1 MLSLLVLCGMMPS
14 FAFAEGGSSNET
26 DEPLNIN
33 WVCTYPD
40 GTSVPS
46 FGGFNLKPIFPDM
59 EDITGGGVPGTI
71 FDVYVNITKIK
82 SNATVD
88 ENGEYT
94 IPLNGLK
101 LKDGDRINFVIP
113 KPDAPDAEPRQQKLF
128 TITVKP
134 VDQNWNQLA
143 EEQFQ
148 DMDISG
154 QQGYVN
160 HTKVRPNDNTN
171 VSEFML
177 GLMQMKGYLNI
188 LPNEG
193 QELIGVYNQDKS
205 QLELTDDNDLI
216 YVSGG
221 YKSYKI
227 ENLLKGE
234 PRDIVLY
241 AMVKKD
247 KDIDSP
253 AQEENFTYSDN
264 TKTTI
269 TGLTDAGKKMLKDNG
284 GKLVIPKGVRE
295 IGYRAFDKTKITSVD
310 IPDSVTSIGKEAFA
324 HNNLTTVNIPNSV
337 TEMGDGAFAVNK
349 LESVH
354 ISEQLAQIK
363 NNVFDDNQ
371 ITSVIIPNSVIS
383 IGEMAFSQNKLTSV
397 NIPKS
402 VQSIGDMAFDYQE
415 GEFRPEK
422 NPFNFKDFGIN
433 GEFNVTDYKG
443 LIKDKDENFSFPKK
457 VDSVVL
463 DFTGKEGKFTGKLTV
478 YNPHKYDNQ
487 EKKGIT
493 DKTQV
498 NFNIITGFGELKR
511 DFNFDTSQKE
521 SGNPNPGSEKEPV
534 VPTGQEI
541 PFVSSHRIEAAKGFY
556 ISEIKKDGE
565 VVFENKD
572 GDRAKTTWTND
583 VKFSGRLKGS
593 AVVGEITEDD
603 VDVTFP
609 TVTYD
614 VKFKRNLDV
623 FILSS
628 GAIDELKSS
637 SRDLDNKPYND
648 YPTMLETDKNIL
660 SEIGK
665 TTIEVYSIEPM
676 QSKIFT
682 GTLEDYLNFKH
693 SNISIVNNIFKVT
706 SVPKGFLLGKTLI
719 HTIMGGDRQG
729 SLYLATAREG
739 SKIITSEAD
748 ASKTNRW
755 IKDETAP
762 LGSETIKKVKVDK
775 DFQYWDGIEW
785 KNMFE
790 VEGISKDSTDEY
802 YTYIRSWGA
811 RKDVTSTKDH
821 GTVYKADPEKPYG
834 YENKVEGK
842 DGTFKGYLIYPMG
855 KLITGGILTIPQQP
869 EDKVVVEHTPAID
882 TVITKGTKPETKIVE
897 RDGKKYEVTTT
908 YTLNEKTG
916 EVTPNV
922 TEKEIVK
929 ITEPKINKPIQ
940 PGKKVTGKLDDSS
953 IAKNTRIYMFE
964 RDNKIPPWDH
974 FPRKDFLGGKVH
986 EDGTFE
992 SDKPVRTV
1000 GKYIHILMEED
1011 NKARI
1016 ELIIQVQPALPD
1028 EITVRDPNGLTPDEK
1043 DAIEESVL
1051 KNNGLTDKTKKYIK
1065 SIEDDGTVILNGSL
1079 INFDKDITLKGSD
1092 FVKRVVLD
1100 APTITQEKGIVTVTH
1115 DSKDSYIDRVI
1126 VNYTGVNGM
1135 SHNVTVLR
1143 KFNEFEFD
1151 STQSEKDGIKLD
1163 KSTGELKISTKIIK
1177 DGSKLTAKV
1186 VDLFKNSSP
1195 VAEKNIVIP
1204 EYTVT
1209 VHAVDAVTGEKI
1221 KDIVKTYKEG
1231 TPLYDVDKDVRKDKI
1246 DGYQIE
1252 HGIMGPILGEVDKD
1266 KEQTYKY
1273 YKIHTLTFKFVNN
1286 YGEEVKPSKTFD
1298 CLGKSELTFVK
1309 KGDDYIDSKYPVS
1322 KTKADEDKW
1331 VFYGGNDHVIELS
1344 LDKDL
1349 YNGEFEK
1356 GSTLEWTDSD
1366 NTINVIVQKDEG
1378 TQTDLTGKDIEEMQN
1393 KIKELEGKVTE
1404 LNDKITNLE
1413 KDNKDLLDKNTELKN
1428 ELEKAKKEKTDLE
1441 DKIKELNDEITN
1453 QIGNIADQK
1462 AEIADLTKQVE
1473 DLNNKIKE
1481 LEKKV
1486 SDLTTENQELK
1497 DKIAELE
1504 KKVKELEEKANQC
1517 SVDDSEKIVELEK
1530 VKKELADTKAELEK
1544 TKKALDDSKLSDA
1557 EKAKKIEELNK
1568 KISDLEKKVSDL
1580 TSENTELKNKVAGL
1594 EKKVS
1599 DLEKEVD
1606 KYKTSD
1612 AEKAKELE
1620 GIKTELEKTKSELE
1634 KAKEDLA
1641 NSEKTIEEKNK
1652 KISEL
1657 EKKVSDL
1664 EKKIN
1669 DMKDKCVN
1677 KDFNEVEKKAN
1688 DLDKKADEVTPN
1700 GEKDKAKLDEIKSGI
1715 EETKKDIEKAKE
1727 DAKAGKMSDAEKDK
1741 KIEDFNKKLTGLEKQ
1756 LNELNGGNGSGNGSE
1771 GTTGGNNG
1779 NTGNNGGNGT
1789 TGHAVN
1795 SGNHSGIGM
1804 VGNAP
1809 STGDENGMMMYLFS
1823 LILGG
1828 AVVVALRKKA
1838 ERK

>member
-1 MLSLLVLCGMMPS
+1 MIAKEKFKRAIVLMLSMLVLCGMMPS
-14 FAFAEGGSSNET
+14 LAFAEGGGNIPAE
-26 DEPLNIN
+26 DESKITFNVKSGDGTMDKHIDVPTPTPGVSEYTAQRIFNIN
-33 WVCTYPD
+33 AREGYVVRKVDVNGKNVYLNNTGSNSAYAYTD
-40 GTSVPS
+40 SVSGVFWRPQGS
-46 FGGFNLKPIFPDM
+46 TRFRVTEFKDVTIDAWFEEVKP
-59 EDITGGGVPGTI
+59 
-71 FDVYVNITKIK
+71 
-82 SNATVD
+82 
-88 ENGEYT
+88 
-94 IPLNGLK
+94 PL
-101 LKDGDRINFVIP
+101 
-113 KPDAPDAEPRQQKLF
+113 PDAPDAESRQQKLF

-134 VDQNWNQLA
+134 VDQNWNPLA

-154 QQGYVN
+154 HQGMISHVIF
-160 HTKVRPNDNTN
+160 KPNEKTIIEEN
-171 VSEFML
+171 ML
-177 GLMQMKGYLNI
+177 GLIQMKGYLNI

-205 QLELTDDNDLI
+205 QLELTESNDI
-216 YVSGG
+216 FYTNGG

-234 PRDIVLY
+234 PGDIVLY

-247 KDIDSP
+247 KDIDP
-253 AQEENFTYSDN
+253 PTQEEYFTYSDN

-284 GKLVIPKGVRE
+284 GKLVIPNGVRE

-443 LIKDKDENFSFPKK
+443 LIKDKDENFSFPEK

-498 NFNIITGFGELKR
+498 NFNVITGFGELKR
-511 DFNFDTSQKE
+511 DFKFDTSQKKADDL
-521 SGNPNPGSEKEPV
+521 NPGSEKEPV
-534 VPTGQEI
+534 VSTGEEI

-572 GDRAKTTWTND
+572 GDRTKTTWTND
-583 VKFSGRLKGS
+583 VKFSGKLKGS

-665 TTIEVYSIEPM
+665 TTIEVYSNGPM

-693 SNISIVNNIFKVT
+693 SNISTVRNIFRVT
-706 SVPKGFLLGKTLI
+706 SVPKGFLLDKTLI
-719 HTIMGGDRQG
+719 HTIREGDRKG
-729 SLYLATAREG
+729 SLYLATARKGEN
-739 SKIITSEAD
+739 IITSEAD
-748 ASKTNRW
+748 ASNTNRW
-755 IKDETAP
+755 IKDDTAP

-790 VEGISKDSTDEY
+790 VEGISKESTDEY

-821 GTVYKADPEKPYG
+821 RTVYKSDPEKPFG

-855 KLITGGILTIPQQP
+855 KLITGGILAIPQQP
-869 EDKVVVEHTPAID
+869 EDKVAVEHTLAID
-882 TVITKGTKPETKIVE
+882 TVITKGTKTETKIVE

-916 EVTPNV
+916 EITSNV
-922 TEKEIVK
+922 SEKEIA
-929 ITEPKINKPIQ
+929 PK
-940 PGKKVTGKLDDSS
+940 
-953 IAKNTRIYMFE
+953 
-964 RDNKIPPWDH
+964 
-974 FPRKDFLGGKVH
+974 
-986 EDGTFE
+986 
-992 SDKPVRTV
+992 
-1000 GKYIHILMEED
+1000 
-1011 NKARI
+1011 
-1016 ELIIQVQPALPD
+1016 
-1028 EITVRDPNGLTPDEK
+1028 
-1043 DAIEESVL
+1043 
-1051 KNNGLTDKTKKYIK
+1051 
-1065 SIEDDGTVILNGSL
+1065 
-1079 INFDKDITLKGSD
+1079 
-1092 FVKRVVLD
+1092 
-1100 APTITQEKGIVTVTH
+1100 
-1115 DSKDSYIDRVI
+1115 
-1126 VNYTGVNGM
+1126 
-1135 SHNVTVLR
+1135 
-1143 KFNEFEFD
+1143 
-1151 STQSEKDGIKLD
+1151 
-1163 KSTGELKISTKIIK
+1163 
-1177 DGSKLTAKV
+1177 
-1186 VDLFKNSSP
+1186 
-1195 VAEKNIVIP
+1195 

-1209 VHAVDAVTGEKI
+1209 IHAVDAVTGEKI

-1231 TPLYDVDKDVRKDKI
+1231 TPLADVDKDVRKDKI

-1298 CLGKSELTFVK
+1298 CLGKSKLTFVK
-1309 KGDDYIDSKYPVS
+1309 KGDDYFDSKYPVS

-1366 NTINVIVQKDEG
+1366 NTINVIVQKNEG

-1404 LNDKITNLE
+1404 LNGKITTLE
-1413 KDNKDLLDKNTELKN
+1413 KDNKDLLDKNTELN
-1428 ELEKAKKEKTDLE
+1428 TELEKLKKEKADLE

-1473 DLNNKIKE
+1473 TLNKKIKE
-1481 LEKKV
+1481 LEGKIKE
-1486 SDLTTENQELK
+1486 LNTENQTLK
-1497 DKIAELE
+1497 EKIADLE
-1504 KKVKELEEKANQC
+1504 KKLKDAEEKANKF
-1517 SVDDSEKIVELEK
+1517 E
-1530 VKKELADTKAELEK
+1530 T
-1544 TKKALDDSKLSDA
+1544 SDA
-1557 EKAKKIEELNK
+1557 EKAKEIDKLKKELSDTKKELEQAKKDIEAGKLSDTEKDKKIAELNK
-1568 KISDLEKKVSDL
+1568 KISDLEKKVNDL
-1580 TSENTELKNKVAGL
+1580 TNENASLKDENQKLKDKVTTL
-1594 EKKVS
+1594 EKK
-1599 DLEKEVD
+1599 LKE
-1606 KYKTSD
+1606 
-1612 AEKAKELE
+1612 AEEKANTCTAEDGQKAQ
-1620 GIKTELEKTKSELE
+1620 ELEKIKKELTDTKAELE

-1641 NSEKTIEEKNK
+1641 NSEKTIEEKDK

-1688 DLDKKADEVTPN
+1688 DLDKKSDEVTPN

-1741 KIEDFNKKLTGLEKQ
+1741 KIEDFHKKLTGLEKQ
-1756 LNELNGGNGSGNGSE
+1756 LDELNGGNGSGNGSE

-1809 STGDENGMMMYLFS
+1809 STGDENGMMLYLFS

-1828 AVVVALRKKA
+1828 AVVVAMRKKA

>member
-1 MLSLLVLCGMMPS
+1 MLSMLVLCGMMPS
-14 FAFAEGGSSNET
+14 FAFAEGGGSNET

-101 LKDGDRINFVIP
+101 LKDEDRINFVIP
-113 KPDAPDAEPRQQKLF
+113 KPDAPDAEPIQQKLF

-134 VDQNWNQLA
+134 VDQNWNPLA

-154 QQGYVN
+154 QQGNVN
-160 HTKVRPNDNTN
+160 NIRVRPNDNTN
-171 VSEFML
+171 VSAFML

-193 QELIGVYNQDKS
+193 QELIGVYNQDKT
-205 QLELTDDNDLI
+205 QLELTEDNDPC
-216 YVSGG
+216 YVLLG

-247 KDIDSP
+247 KDIDPPS
-253 AQEENFTYSDN
+253 QEEYFTYSDN

-349 LESVH
+349 LKSVH
-354 ISEQLAQIK
+354 ISEQLVQIK

-371 ITSVIIPNSVIS
+371 ITSVIIPDSVIS

-415 GEFRPEK
+415 GEFHPEK

-443 LIKDKDENFSFPKK
+443 LTKDKDGNFSFPKK

-498 NFNIITGFGELKR
+498 NFNIITGSGTLSR
-511 DFNFDTSQKE
+511 DFRYDLGD
-521 SGNPNPGSEKEPV
+521 GNEKEKPQSGEII
-534 VPTGQEI
+534 GQEI
-541 PFVSSHRIEAAKGFY
+541 NFVSSHRIKANQGCY
-556 ISEIKKDGE
+556 ISEIKKDGK

-572 GDRAKTTWTND
+572 GDRTKTTWKND
-583 VKFSGRLKGS
+583 VKFSGKLKGS
-593 AVVGEITEDD
+593 AVIEDITEDD
-603 VDVTFP
+603 LDVTFP

-623 FILSS
+623 FILNSD
-628 GAIDELKSS
+628 AIDDLKRSFK
-637 SRDLDNKPYND
+637 DKDNKPYND
-648 YPTMLETDKNIL
+648 YPTMLETDKDIL

-665 TTIEVYSIEPM
+665 TTIEVYTIGPV
-676 QSKIFT
+676 QAKIFT

-693 SNISIVNNIFKVT
+693 SNISTINNIFKVT
-706 SVPKGFLLGKTLI
+706 SVPKGFLLDKTLI
-719 HTIMGGDRQG
+719 HTIGEGDRQG
-729 SLYLATAREG
+729 SLYLATARKGEN
-739 SKIITSEAD
+739 IITPEAD

-762 LGSETIKKVKVDK
+762 LGKETIKRVKVDK

-790 VEGISKDSTDEY
+790 AEGISKDSTDEY

-821 GTVYKADPEKPYG
+821 GTVYKSDPEKPYG

-842 DGTFKGYLIYPMG
+842 DGTFKGYLIYPIG

-869 EDKVVVEHTPAID
+869 EEKIVVEHTPAID
-882 TVITKGTKPETKIVE
+882 TVITKGTKPETKTVE
-897 RDGKKYEVTTT
+897 KDGKKYEVTTT
-908 YTLNEKTG
+908 YTLNEETG
-916 EVTPNV
+916 EITSNV
-922 TEKEIVK
+922 SEKEIA
-929 ITEPKINKPIQ
+929 PK
-940 PGKKVTGKLDDSS
+940 
-953 IAKNTRIYMFE
+953 
-964 RDNKIPPWDH
+964 
-974 FPRKDFLGGKVH
+974 
-986 EDGTFE
+986 
-992 SDKPVRTV
+992 
-1000 GKYIHILMEED
+1000 
-1011 NKARI
+1011 
-1016 ELIIQVQPALPD
+1016 
-1028 EITVRDPNGLTPDEK
+1028 
-1043 DAIEESVL
+1043 
-1051 KNNGLTDKTKKYIK
+1051 
-1065 SIEDDGTVILNGSL
+1065 
-1079 INFDKDITLKGSD
+1079 
-1092 FVKRVVLD
+1092 
-1100 APTITQEKGIVTVTH
+1100 
-1115 DSKDSYIDRVI
+1115 
-1126 VNYTGVNGM
+1126 
-1135 SHNVTVLR
+1135 
-1143 KFNEFEFD
+1143 
-1151 STQSEKDGIKLD
+1151 
-1163 KSTGELKISTKIIK
+1163 
-1177 DGSKLTAKV
+1177 
-1186 VDLFKNSSP
+1186 
-1195 VAEKNIVIP
+1195 

-1209 VHAVDAVTGEKI
+1209 IHCVDAVTKEKI
-1221 KDIVKTYKEG
+1221 KDVVKTYKEG
-1231 TPLYDVDKDVRKDKI
+1231 TFYGDIIPKI
-1246 DGYQIE
+1246 EGYTNRTPVGAIVFPE
-1252 HGIMGPILGEVDKD
+1252 YPNITEDMEKT
-1266 KEQTYKY
+1266 ESY
-1273 YKIHTLTFKFVNN
+1273 YKNHTLTLRFIDSDGK
-1286 YGEEVKPSKTFD
+1286 EVRPSRTFD
-1298 CLGKSELTFVK
+1298 SWGSSSLKLVK
-1309 KGDDYIDSKYPVS
+1309 KGEIYTKPGYPESMVKASKNIYVYS
-1322 KTKADEDKW
+1322 CNI
-1331 VFYGGNDHVIELS
+1331 YGGYVFSIE
-1344 LDKDL
+1344 KDL
-1349 YNGEFEK
+1349 YNGELAE
-1356 GSTLEWTDSD
+1356 GSVLKWNNTDH
-1366 NTINVIVQKDEG
+1366 TIDIVVQKDEG

-1393 KIKELEGKVTE
+1393 KLKELEGKVTE
-1404 LNDKITNLE
+1404 LNGKITTLE
-1413 KDNKDLLDKNTELKN
+1413 KDNKDLLDKNAELN
-1428 ELEKAKKEKTDLE
+1428 TELEKVKKEKADLE
-1441 DKIKELNDEITN
+1441 AKITELNDEITN
-1453 QIGNIADQK
+1453 LVGNIADQK
-1462 AEIADLTKQVE
+1462 AEISDLTKQVE
-1473 DLNNKIKE
+1473 TLNNKIKE
-1481 LEKKV
+1481 LEGKIKE
-1486 SDLTTENQELK
+1486 LNTENQTLK
-1497 DKIAELE
+1497 DKIADLE
-1504 KKVKELEEKANQC
+1504 KKIKELEAKSNQC
-1517 SVDDSEKIVELEK
+1517 SADDAAKAAELEK
-1530 VKKELADTKAELEK
+1530 VKKELADTKTELEK
-1544 TKKALDDSKLSDA
+1544 TKKELDDSKLSDA
-1557 EKAKKIEELNK
+1557 EKAKKIEELND
-1568 KISDLEKKVSDL
+1568 KIKDLEKKVSDL
-1580 TSENTELKNKVAGL
+1580 TSENAELKDKVAGL

-1599 DLEKEVD
+1599 DLEKEVE

-1641 NSEKTIEEKNK
+1641 NSEKSDAEKATKIAELEKKISDLEKKVNDLTAENKSLKEKIADLEKKLKDAEEKANKFETSDAEKAKEIDKLKKELEQAKKDIEAGKLSDTEKDKKISELNKKISDLEKKVNDLTNENASLKDENQKLKDKVTTLEKKLKEAEEKANTCTAEDGEKAQELEKIKKELADTKAELEKAKEDLANSEKTIEEKDK

-1688 DLDKKADEVTPN
+1688 DLDKKADEVIPN
-1700 GEKDKAKLDEIKSGI
+1700 GERDKAKLDEIKSGI

-1771 GTTGGNNG
+1771 GITGGNNG

-1795 SGNHSGIGM
+1795 SGNNSGIGM
-1804 VGNAP
+1804 IGNAP
-1809 STGDENGMMMYLFS
+1809 STGDENGMMLYLFS

-1828 AVVVALRKKA
+1828 VVVVAMRKKA

>member
-1 MLSLLVLCGMMPS
+1 MIAKEKLKRAIVLMLSLLVLCGMMPS
-14 FAFAEGGSSNET
+14 FAFAEGDGSNET

-40 GTSVPS
+40 GTLVPS

-88 ENGEYT
+88 KNGEYT

-113 KPDAPDAEPRQQKLF
+113 KPDAPDAELGQQKLF

-154 QQGYVN
+154 HQGHIN

-193 QELIGVYNQDKS
+193 QELIGVYNQDKT
-205 QLELTDDNDLI
+205 QLELTDDNDPI

-247 KDIDSP
+247 KDIDP
-253 AQEENFTYSDN
+253 PTQEEYFTYSDN

-415 GEFRPEK
+415 GEFHPEK

-443 LIKDKDENFSFPKK
+443 LTKDKDGNFSFPKK

-498 NFNIITGFGELKR
+498 NFNVITGLGELNR
-511 DFNFDTSQKE
+511 EFNFE
-521 SGNPNPGSEKEPV
+521 PSGKQDKDKPQPGTQV
-534 VPTGQEI
+534 GQEI
-541 PFVSSHRIEAAKGFY
+541 NFVSTHLIKAYKGWY
-556 ISEIKKDGE
+556 ISEVKKDGV

-572 GDRAKTTWTND
+572 GDRTKTTWKND
-583 VKFSGRLKGS
+583 VKFSGKLKGS
-593 AVVGEITEDD
+593 AVIEDITEDD
-603 VDVTFP
+603 LDVTFP

-623 FILSS
+623 FILNSD
-628 GAIDELKSS
+628 AIDDLKRSF
-637 SRDLDNKPYND
+637 RDADNKPYNE
-648 YPTMLETDKNIL
+648 YPAMLETDKNIL

-665 TTIEVYSIEPM
+665 TTIEVYTGGPM
-676 QSKIFT
+676 QTKVFT

-693 SNISIVNNIFKVT
+693 SNISTINNIFKVT
-706 SVPKGFLLGKTLI
+706 SVPKGFLLDKTLI
-719 HTIMGGDRQG
+719 HTIREGDRQG

-748 ASKTNRW
+748 APNIGRW
-755 IKDETAP
+755 IKDDTAP

-790 VEGISKDSTDEY
+790 EEGISKDSTDEY

-869 EDKVVVEHTPAID
+869 EDKVVIEHTPAID

-916 EVTPNV
+916 EITSNV
-922 TEKEIVK
+922 TEKEIA
-929 ITEPKINKPIQ
+929 PK
-940 PGKKVTGKLDDSS
+940 
-953 IAKNTRIYMFE
+953 
-964 RDNKIPPWDH
+964 
-974 FPRKDFLGGKVH
+974 
-986 EDGTFE
+986 
-992 SDKPVRTV
+992 
-1000 GKYIHILMEED
+1000 
-1011 NKARI
+1011 
-1016 ELIIQVQPALPD
+1016 
-1028 EITVRDPNGLTPDEK
+1028 
-1043 DAIEESVL
+1043 
-1051 KNNGLTDKTKKYIK
+1051 
-1065 SIEDDGTVILNGSL
+1065 
-1079 INFDKDITLKGSD
+1079 
-1092 FVKRVVLD
+1092 
-1100 APTITQEKGIVTVTH
+1100 
-1115 DSKDSYIDRVI
+1115 
-1126 VNYTGVNGM
+1126 
-1135 SHNVTVLR
+1135 
-1143 KFNEFEFD
+1143 
-1151 STQSEKDGIKLD
+1151 
-1163 KSTGELKISTKIIK
+1163 
-1177 DGSKLTAKV
+1177 
-1186 VDLFKNSSP
+1186 
-1195 VAEKNIVIP
+1195 

-1221 KDIVKTYKEG
+1221 KDVVKTYKEG
-1231 TPLYDVDKDVRKDKI
+1231 TPIQDVDSDVRNNKI

-1266 KEQTYKY
+1266 TELTYKY

-1331 VFYGGNDHVIELS
+1331 VFYGGNDRVFELS

-1356 GSTLEWTDSD
+1356 GSVIEWNNTD

-1393 KIKELEGKVTE
+1393 KLKELEGKVTE
-1404 LNDKITNLE
+1404 LNNKITTLE
-1413 KDNKDLLDKNTELKN
+1413 KDNKDLLDKNTALN
-1428 ELEKAKKEKTDLE
+1428 TELEKLKKEKADLE
-1441 DKIKELNDEITN
+1441 AKITELNDEIIN
-1453 QIGNIADQK
+1453 LVGNIADQK
-1462 AEIADLTKQVE
+1462 AEISDLTKQVE
-1473 DLNNKIKE
+1473 TLNNKIKE
-1481 LEKKV
+1481 LEGKIKE
-1486 SDLTTENQELK
+1486 LNTENQTLK

-1504 KKVKELEEKANQC
+1504 KKVKELEEKLNQC
-1517 SVDDSEKIVELEK
+1517 TIEDGKKAEELEK
-1530 VKKELADTKAELEK
+1530 VKKELADTKKELEQA
-1544 TKKALDDSKLSDA
+1544 KKDIEAGKLSDT
-1557 EKAKKIEELNK
+1557 EKDKKIEELNK
-1568 KISDLEKKVSDL
+1568 KISDLEK
-1580 TSENTELKNKVAGL
+1580 
-1594 EKKVS
+1594 
-1599 DLEKEVD
+1599 
-1606 KYKTSD
+1606 
-1612 AEKAKELE
+1612 
-1620 GIKTELEKTKSELE
+1620 
-1634 KAKEDLA
+1634 
-1641 NSEKTIEEKNK
+1641 
-1652 KISEL
+1652 
-1657 EKKVSDL
+1657 
-1664 EKKIN
+1664 
-1669 DMKDKCVN
+1669 
-1677 KDFNEVEKKAN
+1677 
-1688 DLDKKADEVTPN
+1688 
-1700 GEKDKAKLDEIKSGI
+1700 
-1715 EETKKDIEKAKE
+1715 
-1727 DAKAGKMSDAEKDK
+1727 
-1741 KIEDFNKKLTGLEKQ
+1741 Q
-1756 LNELNGGNGSGNGSE
+1756 LNELNGGNGSGSGSE
-1771 GTTGGNNG
+1771 GTTGGNTGNTG

-1795 SGNHSGIGM
+1795 SGNLSGTGM
-1804 VGNAP
+1804 VVNAP
-1809 STGDENGMMMYLFS
+1809 STGDENGMMLYLFS

-1828 AVVVALRKKA
+1828 AVVAALRKKA